1 LGYEQVELGPLKGF
15 PDDTAAYV
23 LRPENDR

>member
-1 LGYEQVELGPLKGF
+1 VELGPLKGF

-23 LRPENDR
+23 LRAENDR